1 MPRAPRLTLKRTV
14 EPATLFAV
22 LTLVK
27 AHLRVDISDDD
38 SLITSYIAAATRAC
52 EEHTRRQ
59 FMPATWRLTLD
70 EFPRGELNSKISPA
84 IEGWDILL
92 PRPPFTSVTSLTYKD
107 TAGATQTL
115 VNGTDYITS
124 ADDEPARIMLPRDAE
139 WPDTYDQPGSVVV
152 TYVAGYADAASVP
165 DPIKQAV
172 LFLVSHLYENRE
184 PVIVG
189 TISSALPFA
198 VDSLLSPFVCQEV
211 W

>member
-14 EPATLFAV
+14 EPATLFAD
-22 LTLVK
+22 LALVK
-27 AHLRVDISDDD
+27 VHLRVDIADDD
-38 SLITSYIAAATRAC
+38 ALIGAYVAAATRAC

-59 FMPATWRLTLD
+59 FMPATWRLSLD
-70 EFPRGELNSKISPA
+70 EFPSGELNSRISPA
-84 IEGWDILL
+84 IEANDILL
-92 PRPPFTSVTSLTYKD
+92 PRPPFAAVTSLIYKD
-107 TAGATQTL
+107 PAGVAQTL
-115 VNGTDYITS
+115 VSGTDYLQLS
-124 ADDEPARIMLPRDAE
+124 DDEPARLVLPLTAT
-139 WPDTYDQPGSVVV
+139 WPDTYRQPGAVSI

-165 DPIKQAV
+165 APLKQAV

-198 VDSLLSPFVCQEV
+198 VDSLLSPFICQEI